1 MLTTAELTSIL
12 VRVKARLAFGAQD
25 RKTALL
31 HGIGVVIGVI
41 GVLGG
46 IVFIVQT
53 GSAED
58 TATQIMLVFTAMSLS
73 WAIFSI
79 AVGSG
84 EAVLDPGKFA
94 IFPVS
99 SRQLTIAF
107 LAAAFVGVLAPGT
120 AIVTVTSAV
129 HAPSVAAAAIIVIGA
144 VCVTLVCVLSGRL
157 GLALMSSLVRRRGA
171 REFAAV
177 IAGMIGV
184 VGGLVPQFAISL
196 GAEVTLERRE
206 LAREIVRWLPWGW
219 GPEGVAAAIEGRL
232 VRAVLLVGL
241 SAVLAVVLGEL
252 WRRLMLQILTTRPAA
267 SEATSIDGGLVP
279 RILQPLGRSPVVA
292 AASRSLRQLRR
303 DPREFLEMVA
313 FLPLVFITA
322 LPAVEAIRDGEPAVV
337 LSTAG
342 IGVGLGMTTLNMFG
356 ADGRSFGVD
365 ALALGDIT
373 PVIFGK
379 AISRILVGLPLVL
392 LAAVVLAAITNG
404 WAFLLPGISIA
415 ITAMLAMAAVGMYVS
430 VRFAF
435 PLPEKAGAA
444 GASNAGGCAVGII
457 RGVSIAVALV
467 VAAVGTVPVG
477 LISALI
483 SPILGTLAGLVS
495 LVYGFG
501 VFWFLGRRAG
511 KRATEGTPELYQ
523 TLSAAPG

>member
-1 MLTTAELTSIL
+1 M
-12 VRVKARLAFGAQD
+12 
-25 RKTALL
+25 
-31 HGIGVVIGVI
+31 
-41 GVLGG
+41 
-46 IVFIVQT
+46 
-53 GSAED
+53 
-58 TATQIMLVFTAMSLS
+58 
-73 WAIFSI
+73 
-79 AVGSG
+79 
-84 EAVLDPGKFA
+84 
-94 IFPVS
+94 
-99 SRQLTIAF
+99 
-107 LAAAFVGVLAPGT
+107 
-120 AIVTVTSAV
+120 
-129 HAPSVAAAAIIVIGA
+129 
-144 VCVTLVCVLSGRL
+144 
-157 GLALMSSLVRRRGA
+157 
-171 REFAAV
+171 
-177 IAGMIGV
+177 
-184 VGGLVPQFAISL
+184 
-196 GAEVTLERRE
+196 
-206 LAREIVRWLPWGW
+206 
-219 GPEGVAAAIEGRL
+219 
-232 VRAVLLVGL
+232 
-241 SAVLAVVLGEL
+241 LAVVLGEL

-392 LAAVVLAAITNG
+392 LAAIVLAAITNG

-435 PLPEKAGAA
+435 PLPEKAGA
-444 GASNAGGCAVGII
+444 
-457 RGVSIAVALV
+457 
-467 VAAVGTVPVG
+467 
-477 LISALI
+477 SARI
-483 SPILGTLAGLVS
+483 
-495 LVYGFG
+495 
-501 VFWFLGRRAG
+501 
-511 KRATEGTPELYQ
+511 
-523 TLSAAPG
+523 